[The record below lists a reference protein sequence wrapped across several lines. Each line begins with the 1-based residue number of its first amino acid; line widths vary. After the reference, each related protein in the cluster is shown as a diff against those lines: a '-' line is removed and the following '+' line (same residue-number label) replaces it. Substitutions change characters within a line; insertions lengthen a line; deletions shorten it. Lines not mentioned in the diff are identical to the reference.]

1 MKTFIKDKYNFIS
14 FAVALIPAILLWI
27 FQPTDSVPYWLF
39 AVTALLVLCL
49 LWLTLMIFF
58 HYQDFKGIE
67 RLSIIRCMENIILCL
82 PNPEISLNI
91 IVTIFE
97 IKDQYE
103 RILGYGYVQNI
114 QQNGIIQIAIE
125 NAFLQDSP
133 NSLVEYISSNTS
145 NIIIKTVATLDTLA
159 SLNGQERS

>member
-67 RLSIIRCMENIILCL
+67 RLSIIRCMENIIL
-82 PNPEISLNI
+82 
-91 IVTIFE
+91 
-97 IKDQYE
+97 
-103 RILGYGYVQNI
+103 
-114 QQNGIIQIAIE
+114 
-125 NAFLQDSP
+125 
-133 NSLVEYISSNTS
+133 
-145 NIIIKTVATLDTLA
+145 
-159 SLNGQERS
+159 